1 MTEMADD
8 RLTRVRSALVDLHKQ
23 VLERERVD
31 LERFQG
37 RLSGSEFLQIAT
49 DSLRL
54 AWLLPLSELIVEI
67 DEALDDATD
76 TDETS
81 NALLANVDALLV
93 PPSPQTPFGRRYL
106 GLLQRSPEVVLA
118 HGAVVTALRQAGA
131 NEPGA

>member
-1 MTEMADD
+1 MSSE
-8 RLTRVRSALVDLHKQ
+8 RLVAVRRALVDLHKQ
-23 VLERERVD
+23 LLESERID

-49 DSLRL
+49 DGLRL

-67 DEALDDATD
+67 DEALEDVPA

-81 NALLANVDALLV
+81 DVLLAKVEALLA

-106 GLLQRSPEVVLA
+106 GLLQRRPEVVVA
-118 HGAVVTALRQAGA
+118 HGALLGALRDAGGG
-131 NEPGA
+131 ERV